1 LKDLAKIDKVFKDS
15 GLKNT
20 NNLFNQEQRDQLEDL
35 KFLEKHGYKRD
46 LNTGKWNWFDYMK
59 LF

>member
-46 LNTGKWNWFDYMK
+46 LNTGK
-59 LF
+59 